1 MPENPIKNRLYMGAI
16 KALRRLFAERYP
28 EGGWLPPGR
37 EMAKELG
44 LCDRTYWKALE
55 RMVRESFAQSHPRK
69 GHFVVPARFR
79 CRKVGL
85 VVGDGSESPFL
96 PSANDI
102 GEALTQLQNRGLHA
116 HLIQGSSPEQVQ
128 ENAVI
133 HGVEGLLWF
142 HPSRS
147 AATAI
152 NDIAAEAYLPLVLV
166 NHIPWGDGDVC
177 EVSPDLERLSEL
189 RAKTMLARGH
199 RALGY
204 AGPLWYAQRF
214 GLLST
219 LAKAGVTL
227 PLELCGE
234 AGELQ
239 ATEIAAQVERLHLT
253 GLIAEGCG
261 FHAFRLFEALS
272 ALPEGRRPEVLPAD
286 PSLCPEFPKL
296 KFVILRQRTE
306 QSLGKLAATLMAN
319 RLLDGAPL
327 ASAHPKLIEH

>member
-85 VVGDGSESPFL
+85 VIEDGSESPFL
-96 PSANDI
+96 PGADEL
-102 GEALTQLQNRGLHA
+102 GAALIQLQNRGLHA
-116 HLIQGSSPEQVQ
+116 HLIQGSSPAQV
-128 ENAVI
+128 EDNAVI

-142 HPSRS
+142 HPTRSS
-147 AATAI
+147 AAAI
-152 NDIAAEAYLPLVLV
+152 SDIAAEAYLPLVLV
-166 NHIPWGDGDVC
+166 NHIPWGDSGAC
-177 EVSPDLERLSEL
+177 EVSPDLERLSAL
-189 RAKTMLARGH
+189 RAEAMLARGH
-199 RALGY
+199 RAIGY

-214 GLLST
+214 GLLSA
-219 LAKAGVTL
+219 LEKAGVAL

-234 AGELQ
+234 AGELTP
-239 ATEIAAQVERLHLT
+239 AEITAQVERLRLT

-272 ALPEGRRPEVLPAD
+272 ALPEERRPEILPAD
-286 PSLCPEFPKL
+286 PSLRAEFPKL
-296 KFVILRQRTE
+296 SFVIPRQRTE

-319 RLLDGAPL
+319 RLLDGVPL
-327 ASAHPKLIEH
+327 ASAHPKLIEA